1 MHPTYKC
8 DTPLDSSRKDE
19 KNEYNIDI
27 LPIMNKIFKF
37 LLFAKKRIKMVYLIK
52 M

>member
-1 MHPTYKC
+1 MRLTGKC
-8 DTPLDSSRKDE
+8 DTPLDLSRKDE